1 MQKNH
6 TKAKEKY
13 NKVKNQY
20 FHLIKRKKKEYYKN
34 KFTNYQN
41 NIKKTWQTINEIL
54 GRSKNN
60 TKINCLSKTGKD
72 IYEPT
77 EIANTLNDHFSTVSS
92 KLISQL
98 PPSTTKYQDYL
109 YTSNPS
115 SMFFYPTCPQEIK
128 RIISTLVPKLSA
140 GWDGIPS
147 IVLKYLPNNVIS
159 ILSYIFNLSL
169 SQGKF
174 ISNFKHAK
182 IIPLFKK
189 GSAKDVSNYRPIS
202 LLSCFSKILEKLV
215 YNRLY
220 SFLKKSNAINEHQFG
235 FRKKHSTSHLTSLL
249 TANIATSFENKMN
262 TLGIF
267 LDLSKAFDTI
277 NHKILLNKLYHYGI
291 RGTVYNWFKSYL
303 IGRSQQVDYNSHIS
317 NIRTISSS
325 VPQGSILGPLLFII
339 LYMLMISQIA

>member
-1 MQKNH
+1 M
-6 TKAKEKY
+6 
-13 NKVKNQY
+13 
-20 FHLIKRKKKEYYKN
+20 
-34 KFTNYQN
+34 
-41 NIKKTWQTINEIL
+41 
-54 GRSKNN
+54 
-60 TKINCLSKTGKD
+60 
-72 IYEPT
+72 YEPT
-77 EIANTLNDHFSTVSS
+77 EIANTLNEHFSTVSS

-109 YTSNPS
+109 YISNPS

-169 SQGKF
+169 SQEKF

-182 IIPLFKK
+182 IILLFKK
-189 GSAKDVSNYRPIS
+189 GSAKDVSNCRPIS

-220 SFLKKSNAINEHQFG
+220 SFLDKSNAINEHQFG
-235 FRKKHSTSHLTSLL
+235 FRKKHSTSYLTSLL
-249 TANIATSFENKMN
+249 TASIATSFENKMN

-267 LDLSKAFDTI
+267 LDLSKVFDTI
-277 NHKILLNKLYHYGI
+277 NHKILLNKLHHYGI

-303 IGRSQQVDYNSHIS
+303 IGRSQQVDYNSYIS

-339 LYMLMISQIA
+339 YVNDFPNCLKFSSNLSFADDTTVILSAKNSNLLVQKGNKELKNIDNWLIANKLSLNIKKTKYMIFSTSSSNRTQKKIFFDN